1 MSQDKWKIC
10 IKNHD
15 AQSLEK
21 SLFEE
26 IHFKKLRKGKLL
38 NMISYDILNMISVVS
53 MVLPSLHENAFWTKS
68 TPAWG
73 TASSADLNIV
83 FAREHCFCWYI
94 DEAVRPASVN
104 QLWLKKFKEFRPGRK
119 KCRTLKTSFKD
130 TQERKLRHMYWLR
143 SFMLK
148 IKSWLF

>member
-1 MSQDKWKIC
+1 MSEDKWKIC
-10 IKNHD
+10 IKNQD

-53 MVLPSLHENAFWTKS
+53 MVLPSLHENACFEQNRHLLAEQPPQLIWT
-68 TPAWG
+68 
-73 TASSADLNIV
+73 LYLRENIV
-83 FAREHCFCWYI
+83 F
-94 DEAVRPASVN
+94 VSTLMRPLGLRVSIN
-104 QLWLKKFKEFRPGRK
+104 WLKKFKEFRPGCK

-148 IKSWLF
+148 INSWLF